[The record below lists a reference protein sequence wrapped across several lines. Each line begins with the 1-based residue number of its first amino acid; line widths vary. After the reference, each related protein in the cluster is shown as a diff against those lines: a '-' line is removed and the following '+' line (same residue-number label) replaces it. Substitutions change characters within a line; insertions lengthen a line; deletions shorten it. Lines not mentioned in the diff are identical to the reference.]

1 MANKITALTCALTI
15 AAASVFAADASTPEK
30 EINSLSDIQ
39 VASDVLSK
47 FSAAASVGYESEFIF
62 RGKQLAGPVVC
73 PEVDIAYDIGAGFGA
88 YVGWWGCYSTDGAG
102 YGENDLYAGATY
114 SIENFAVDFGYTAY
128 TYPSSGS
135 TVENELKLSLNYDTS
150 EFLGDFAVS
159 PYVSGFYNL
168 TYSGTVIEAGL
179 SYSAPITKWV
189 LGQNWGT
196 IDLAAF
202 GGYADYI
209 GGMAE
214 VGGYAYAGFSAGATV
229 AVSDYWKLS
238 AGVRYACN
246 NDSDGGYAAVGGKEN
261 NVWFGVGMS
270 IGF

>member
-1 MANKITALTCALTI
+1 MYKR
-15 AAASVFAADASTPEK
+15 
-30 EINSLSDIQ
+30 Q
-39 VASDVLSK
+39 
-47 FSAAASVGYESEFIF
+47 
-62 RGKQLAGPVVC
+62 
-73 PEVDIAYDIGAGFGA
+73 
-88 YVGWWGCYSTDGAG
+88 G

-229 AVSDYWKLS
+229 AVSDY
-238 AGVRYACN
+238 
-246 NDSDGGYAAVGGKEN
+246 
-261 NVWFGVGMS
+261 
-270 IGF
+270 